1 MNQLDVIIKRGI
13 NNNEIND
20 QDSLLLATTIF
31 GLMSY
36 FYHPAFSKQW
46 REENINDE
54 FETSWEILFGGIF
67 QHSTT

>member
-1 MNQLDVIIKRGI
+1 
-13 NNNEIND
+13 
-20 QDSLLLATTIF
+20 
-31 GLMSY
+31 MSY